1 MIEAEVQRN
10 DEILMQR
17 TYYEPSLSLE
27 MVLKQLEMYIVAE
40 QLNNSAECLL
50 RVRFSNLSKQQQ

>member
-40 QLNNSAECLL
+40 QLNSTAECLL
-50 RVRFSNLSKQQQ
+50 RVRFSNLSKPA